1 MSRNNTQFKKSAKII
16 LITGFMC
23 VSMYSDSF
31 AKTFKIASYNVQN
44 LFDLHKD
51 KTEYREYIPGTGFGW
66 TKKTANIKY
75 LNITRVLKDI
85 NADIISLQE
94 VESVRAVVCL
104 QTMLKSKGV
113 VYPYF
118 AIADLKTTPV
128 KCALLS
134 KFPILEKQEIAVSG
148 ALSRNILKVNI
159 DISGNNLIVYVNHWK
174 SKKGPESLRRK
185 YANALK
191 KEIDKLN
198 TDADFILT
206 GDFNSNY
213 NEYFTFINNDRLN
226 NTNNITGI
234 NHILKTIKNNKLVD
248 EFVLLKQR
256 SNKYLY
262 NLWLEIPDK
271 YRWTYNF
278 FGRKSTP
285 DHIILS
291 KGLYDNKGVSYKDNS
306 FNKFTSNYLFK
317 NRGVF
322 NWKRAKRGRGKHLG
336 IGYSDHLPIFALFTT
351 SPFVLRIK

>member
-1 MSRNNTQFKKSAKII
+1 MSKYNIKFKKSGKII
-16 LITGFMC
+16 LIAIFISVFIC
-23 VSMYSDSF
+23 PDIF
-31 AKTFKIASYNVQN
+31 AKTFKIVSYNVQN
-44 LFDLHKD
+44 LFDLHKN
-51 KTEYREYIPGTGFGW
+51 KTEYREYVPDTKFGW
-66 TKKTANIKY
+66 TKKTAAIKY

-94 VESVRAVVCL
+94 IESVEALLYLRTV
-104 QTMLKSKGV
+104 LKSKGI

-118 AIADLKTTPV
+118 AIADLKPTTV

-134 KFPILEKQEIAVSG
+134 KFPIVKKKEVVVSG
-148 ALSRNILKVNI
+148 SLSRNILRTDI

-174 SKKGPESLRRK
+174 SKKGPESLRKK

-191 KEIDKLN
+191 KEIDQLE
-198 TDADFILT
+198 TDADFVLT

-213 NEYFTFINNDRLN
+213 NEYITFVNNVKLN
-226 NTNNITGI
+226 DTNKRTGI
-234 NHILKTIKNNKLVD
+234 NHILMTIKNNKLVD
-248 EFVLLKQR
+248 ERLLVKQR

-262 NLWLEIPDK
+262 NLWLEIPYK
-271 YRWTYNF
+271 YRWSYNF

-306 FNKFTSNYLFK
+306 FNKFTPHYLFK

-336 IGYSDHLPIFALFTT
+336 MGFSDHLPIFALFTT
-351 SPFVLRIK
+351 TPFVLKTK